1 MRRVARAEAGHAA
14 IVGTFGLLAV
24 SLAIATLHASGA
36 VAQTVGPAS
45 GISATATASP
55 GTASS
60 GTASSGAPSSGAP
73 SSGAPSSGA
82 AAPAMPSVQG
92 TLQPP
97 ARAARPAAATVGCLI
112 VPMRAADVGTP
123 LAGVVQRLA
132 VDVGDAVRTGQVL
145 ATLRAEVEAAAERA
159 ARERLSLDGEVRIAE
174 TQLAV
179 AEERLERARKLH
191 GQGFISSQGVEQ
203 ADSERRIAEQ
213 RLHQAHGQRT
223 VLARDLDVVRAQVA
237 LRTVTAPFDGIVVE
251 RYRQVGERVEDR
263 PLVRVVSLNPL
274 RVDLVMP
281 ATRWGR
287 YSTGES
293 VRILPELPS
302 AQPVSGTVTHVDRVI
317 DAASNTFRVRLSL
330 PNPDLRLPAGARCTL
345 DGDRDPADSAAVSR
359 PQAPAAAT
367 STPAPAPTAA
377 PAPASAS
384 ASAAASTT
392 APDLR
397 PPATGRTGPAALGA
411 APSGLPRL

>member
-24 SLAIATLHASGA
+24 ALAIAALQASGA
-36 VAQTVGPAS
+36 VAQTAGPVSSAS
-45 GISATATASP
+45 AASS
-55 GTASS
+55 ASS
-60 GTASSGAPSSGAP
+60 GTPSSGT
-73 SSGAPSSGA
+73 

-97 ARAARPAAATVGCLI
+97 ARPTRPAASTVGCLI

-132 VDVGDAVRTGQVL
+132 VDVGDAVRAGQVL

-287 YSTGES
+287 YSTGDS

-302 AQPVSGTVTHVDRVI
+302 AQPVIGTVTHVDRVI

-330 PNPDLRLPAGARCTL
+330 PNPDLQLPAGARCSL
-345 DGDRDPADSAAVSR
+345 EGDREPADSAAVSR
-359 PQAPAAAT
+359 PQVPAAAAP
-367 STPAPAPTAA
+367 TPTPAPTAA
-377 PAPASAS
+377 SAS
-384 ASAAASTT
+384 ASE
-392 APDLR
+392 PR
-397 PPATGRTGPAALGA
+397 PPATTRAGTAALGA